1 MIGSPKFSGSD
12 HEEGIERP
20 YFVEGIKLWGDYY
33 KAQYNKE
40 SLGYNGYNWHM
51 AHYWEPI
58 AIQHFKITATDQEG
72 YSDSPVYQNPYW
84 SLRPDTPAE
93 K

>member
-1 MIGSPKFSGSD
+1 M
-12 HEEGIERP
+12 
-20 YFVEGIKLWGDYY
+20 EGIKLWGDYY

-51 AHYWEPI
+51 AHYLEPI